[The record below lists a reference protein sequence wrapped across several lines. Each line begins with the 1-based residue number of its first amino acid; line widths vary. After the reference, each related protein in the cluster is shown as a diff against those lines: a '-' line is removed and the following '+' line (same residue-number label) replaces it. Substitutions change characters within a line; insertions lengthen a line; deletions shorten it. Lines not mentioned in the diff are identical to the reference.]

1 ELDAVRA
8 DAEAAR
14 AEARQAAD
22 VAAWCDRDWPAL
34 EEVAHCAVRAAAA
47 VGVPGGLGRPR
58 YARDLPA
65 VAARLRDLIGNPFRP
80 VVAARAGTR
89 WGPRPLRTP
98 PRAIYDHRAFDR
110 LPILAD
116 ALEDAGCT
124 DRDMLDHCRGPGP
137 HVRGCW
143 VIDLILGKQ

>member
-22 VAAWCDRDWPAL
+22 VAAWCDRDWPAM

-47 VGVPGGLGRPR
+47 VGVPGGLGRPG

-65 VAARLRDLIGNPFRP
+65 VADRFTDLIGNPLRP
-80 VVAARAGTR
+80 VVAAPPWIGGEAGA
-89 WGPRPLRTP
+89 LRKL
-98 PRAIYDHRAFDR
+98 PRAIYDDRAFDR

>member
-1 ELDAVRA
+1 ADSRSRRAVEVAERFADGEAARSELDAVRA

-34 EEVAHCAVRAAAA
+34 EEGAHCAVRAAAA

-80 VVAARAGTR
+80 VVADPAWIR
-89 WGPRPLRTP
+89 WEDGALLKLA
-98 PRAIYDHRAFDR
+98 RAIYDDRAFDR

-116 ALEDAGCT
+116 AL
-124 DRDMLDHCRGPGP
+124 
-137 HVRGCW
+137 
-143 VIDLILGKQ
+143 